1 MGRVKGNETILSLA
15 VSQSES
21 LRTTVPAHMV
31 DQFNLGPKDRFKW
44 DLKVMDGGL
53 KIVIAP
59 ISGGI

>member
-1 MGRVKGNETILSLA
+1 
-15 VSQSES
+15 
-21 LRTTVPAHMV
+21 MV